1 MGMLNEQPTIVGS
14 SVNGTDDREARS
26 KFWIAVY
33 TRPRSEK
40 KLALELS
47 KNKSYSIETYTPTQT
62 IISQWSDR
70 KKKIEKVIIPMIVF
84 CKVTE
89 DESKFV
95 ERHPLVVKPLRWS
108 GKKNPAIIPQEQLDR
123 LKFML
128 NVSDVPVD
136 FEPIDFQEKDYV
148 RVVRGNLQ
156 GLIGQVER
164 TSDGKTKLVIS
175 IDLLGGAKVE
185 IKPLDLEPY
194 HD

>member
-1 MGMLNEQPTIVGS
+1 MGVNIGTQKHDS
-14 SVNGTDDREARS
+14 AVNGTDDREARS

-40 KLALELS
+40 KVASELS
-47 KNKSYSIETYTPTQT
+47 KNKSYSIETYAPTQT
-62 IISQWSDR
+62 VISKWSDR
-70 KKKIEKVIIPMIVF
+70 KKNIEKVAIPMIVF

-95 ERHPLVVKPLRWS
+95 ERHPLVVKPLRWP
-108 GKKNPAIIPQEQLDR
+108 GEKNPVIIPQEQLDR

-128 NVSDVPVD
+128 TESDVPVD
-136 FEPIDFQEKDYV
+136 FEPIGFQEKDYV
-148 RVVRGNLQ
+148 RVIRGNLQ

-164 TSDGKTKLVIS
+164 TSDGKIKLVIS

-185 IKPLDLEPY
+185 INPIDLEIIEQ
-194 HD
+194 